1 MLEAGLTAGMMLRL
15 QAPSNQNPFLCG
27 LGPQAALQASRSC
40 TRLTARDDVQLLPLP
55 LAPPLSAATLCPDAV
70 AATTTREAIKVPGG
84 AHEDYRKTAF
94 CPRPPASRPS
104 TPESVSDLESQE
116 LEKELS
122 SGTQHPL
129 SVPTSHLHVHHSPK
143 PILRVKPSDLQLP

>member
-1 MLEAGLTAGMMLRL
+1 VASGWKVQCKHLSCRGRTFKSCSPLLTKGVWPPVELKPWISDLRVTGFDPHPA
-15 QAPSNQNPFLCG
+15 QS
-27 LGPQAALQASRSC
+27 
-40 TRLTARDDVQLLPLP
+40 V
-55 LAPPLSAATLCPDAV
+55 SADTLV
-70 AATTTREAIKVPGG
+70 FREAIKVPGG